1 MACGKV
7 YLVGAGPGD
16 PELMTIKAK
25 RLLGEADVVLFDRL
39 LDTRMLDGVKAEKID
54 VGKNAGRHKLTQ
66 DGINRLLIEK
76 AQAGNVVVRLK
87 GGDPYLFGRGGE
99 EALALL
105 EKGIPFEVVPG
116 VTSSIAAPGLAGIPV
131 THRGVASSLTIVT
144 GHEEPGKD
152 TPLDWK
158 AIAALG
164 GTLVVLMGVSRL
176 EQNAAALIEAGKSPE
191 TPAAMVEKGGWRQQR
206 MISSTLAGIAE
217 KARENKIESP
227 AILVVG
233 DVVRLA
239 EKLGKRRIAILRP
252 EGQQKESAALAEQYG
267 FSPVEAPAIAIAKK
281 PIAEDILERLAR
293 VQCVAFTS
301 ANGVNMALENTAIH
315 AALADKTIVAI
326 GPKTKQALLKL
337 GLSSEVPEEY
347 SSMGLERMLKGKCE
361 SILFLRSAQG
371 SRYLSE
377 GLKAAG
383 IYVDDIALYET
394 VPSGD
399 PRLDELIMMARSID
413 IFAFTSSSTARYLV
427 ERARA
432 LGQDKELLL
441 ALAAGT
447 VAAIG
452 LPTAEE
458 LSRLGIKVDVMPEK
472 FTFEAMLSVLKETT
486 S

>member
-1 MACGKV
+1 
-7 YLVGAGPGD
+7 
-16 PELMTIKAK
+16 
-25 RLLGEADVVLFDRL
+25 
-39 LDTRMLDGVKAEKID
+39 
-54 VGKNAGRHKLTQ
+54 
-66 DGINRLLIEK
+66 
-76 AQAGNVVVRLK
+76 
-87 GGDPYLFGRGGE
+87 
-99 EALALL
+99 
-105 EKGIPFEVVPG
+105 
-116 VTSSIAAPGLAGIPV
+116 
-131 THRGVASSLTIVT
+131 
-144 GHEEPGKD
+144 
-152 TPLDWK
+152 
-158 AIAALG
+158 
-164 GTLVVLMGVSRL
+164 
-176 EQNAAALIEAGKSPE
+176 
-191 TPAAMVEKGGWRQQR
+191 
-206 MISSTLAGIAE
+206 
-217 KARENKIESP
+217 
-227 AILVVG
+227 
-233 DVVRLA
+233 
-239 EKLGKRRIAILRP
+239 
-252 EGQQKESAALAEQYG
+252 
-267 FSPVEAPAIAIAKK
+267 
-281 PIAEDILERLAR
+281 
-293 VQCVAFTS
+293 
-301 ANGVNMALENTAIH
+301 
-315 AALADKTIVAI
+315 LADKTIFAI